1 MNKNTLTKPKYIL
14 YNLLTFIEILIFLL
28 LNKCILH
35 IFITIKTKR
44 FLVIIAIYTVV
55 ICLAIIINFRKR
67 RNGKLIIIQFIIAI
81 VIAIIA
87 LPRIHFNEM
96 DNDPF
101 KEKIDLNSK
110 QYYMQYFEY
119 AHEQM
124 IEFSIEIRNYE
135 PKNN

>member
-1 MNKNTLTKPKYIL
+1 M
-14 YNLLTFIEILIFLL
+14 
-28 LNKCILH
+28 H

-44 FLVIIAIYTVV
+44 FLVITAIYTVV